1 MQRRDALRLLA
12 GATALPLLSRDAL
25 ALFRATYEEL
35 PANTE
40 LKTLNAH
47 QNATVIAMSEMII
60 PETRTPGAKAAR
72 VNEFIDVIL
81 TDWYAPHE
89 RARFLAGLEDVDA
102 RSRKLSN
109 KDFVDCTAEQQL
121 AVMKAL
127 DEEAG
132 TLSLPAG
139 APWSRRNEPASHF
152 FLMLK
157 QLTVIG
163 YYTSQVG
170 FEEEL
175 HEQIIPP
182 AHDACAP
189 LEEEATN

>member
-12 GATALPLLSRDAL
+12 GATAIPLLSRDAL
-25 ALFRATYEEL
+25 ALFRAAYQEL
-35 PANTE
+35 PAASA

-47 QNATVIAMSEMII
+47 QNATVIALSEMII
-60 PETRTPGAKAAR
+60 PQTRTPGAKAAR

-81 TDWYAPHE
+81 TDWYAPEE
-89 RARFLAGLEDVDA
+89 RSRFLAGLEDVDA

-109 KDFVDCTAEQQL
+109 KDFVDSAPEQQL

>member
-1 MQRRDALRLLA
+1 MQRRDVIRLLA

-25 ALFRATYEEL
+25 ALFRATYQEM
-35 PANTE
+35 PATAA

-47 QNATVIAMSEMII
+47 QNATVIAMSETII
-60 PETRTPGAKAAR
+60 PQTKTPGAKAAR

-81 TDWYAPHE
+81 TDWYDSSE
-89 RARFLAGLEDVDA
+89 RSRFLTGLEDVDV
-102 RSRKLSN
+102 RSTKLCN
-109 KDFVDCTAEQQL
+109 QKFVDCAAEQQL
-121 AVMKAL
+121 AVMKSL

-132 TLSLPAG
+132 ALHVAAN
-139 APWSRRNEPASHF
+139 APSNSRNEPAPNF
-152 FLMLK
+152 FLMMK
-157 QLTVIG
+157 QLTIVG
-163 YYTSQVG
+163 YYTSQMG